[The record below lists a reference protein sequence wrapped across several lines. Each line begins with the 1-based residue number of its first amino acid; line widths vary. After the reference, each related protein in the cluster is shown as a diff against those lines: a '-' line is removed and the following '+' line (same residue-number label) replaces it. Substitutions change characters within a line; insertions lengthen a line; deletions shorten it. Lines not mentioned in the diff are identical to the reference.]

1 MKNRIVLLGPPA
13 TGKGTQAA
21 LLSATFGIPSAS
33 TGAILREE
41 SRLGTDLG
49 KEAAR
54 WTDHG
59 SLFPDEL
66 ALKVVWSWMGDK
78 TRFILDGFPRT
89 IGQALAFDDG
99 LEKRNLPLDAVY
111 FLELS
116 DEDIRKRMLSRLT
129 CKECGSVFNETF
141 HNVTLETPCPS
152 CGGTLHR
159 RADDTVES
167 LEQRLEQYR
176 EHTLPVAEHY
186 RKSGLLHPV
195 DSSSGRD
202 AVFSELYE
210 DMKEAA

>member
-54 WTDHG
+54 WTDQG

-89 IGQALAFDDG
+89 IGQARAFDEG
-99 LEKRNLPLDAVY
+99 LDQRNLPLDAVY

-116 DEDIRKRMLSRLT
+116 DGDIRKRMLSRLT
-129 CKECGSVFNETF
+129 CKDCGSVFNETF

-152 CGGTLHR
+152 CGGALHR

-167 LEQRLEQYR
+167 LEQRLDQYR
-176 EHTLPVAEHY
+176 EHTLPVADHY
-186 RKSGLLHPV
+186 RNAGLLHPV
-195 DSSSGRD
+195 DSNSGRD

-210 DMKEAA
+210 DMKEDT

>member
-21 LLSATFGIPSAS
+21 LLSATFGIPAAS

-49 KEAAR
+49 KEAAL
-54 WTDHG
+54 WTDQG

-66 ALKVVWSWMGDK
+66 ALKVVWSWVGEK
-78 TRFILDGFPRT
+78 SRFVLDGFPRT
-89 IGQALAFDDG
+89 VGQAHAFDEG
-99 LEKRNLPLDAVY
+99 LCTRNLPLDAVY

-116 DEDIRKRMLSRLT
+116 DDDIRKRMLSRLT
-129 CKECGSVFNETF
+129 CKDCGSVFNETF
-141 HNVTLETPCPS
+141 HDVTLETPCPS

-186 RKSGLLHPV
+186 RKSGLLRPV

-202 AVFSELYE
+202 AVFSELYD